1 LFVPE
6 GGDGL
11 NVRVV
16 PMTEYR
22 LGFCTTPLMATMME
36 VGPAGAYVS
45 VKAVVVPLPE
55 NWSNGNAA
63 VVGSAPM

>member
-1 LFVPE
+1 MLFVPV
-6 GGDGL
+6 GGAGL

-16 PMTEYR
+16 PTTEYR

-55 NWSNGNAA
+55 N
-63 VVGSAPM
+63 